1 LILSKMKQKITLA
14 FATTSLI
21 ISNVLD
27 TILTLKWIKFGPLD
41 EANPLMAFLLQGD
54 GCLFA
59 FFKIFVVTILTFCL
73 WFNRH
78 HKISRIFLYILSLF
92 YLALIM
98 WWFLVIFLI

>member
-1 LILSKMKQKITLA
+1 MKQKITLA
-14 FATTSLI
+14 LATISLI

-27 TILTLKWIKFGPLD
+27 TILTLKYIKFGPLE

-59 FFKIFVVTILTFCL
+59 FLKIFVVTILTFSL

-78 HKISRIFLYILSLF
+78 HKISQIFLYVLSLF
-92 YLALIM
+92 YAGLLM
-98 WWFLVIFLI
+98 WWLLAIFLL

>member
-1 LILSKMKQKITLA
+1 MKQKFTLTLA
-14 FATTSLI
+14 TLSLI

-59 FFKIFVVTILTFCL
+59 FLKIFVVTLLTFSL
-73 WFNRH
+73 WLNRH
-78 HKISRIFLYILSLF
+78 HKLSRIFLYVLSLF
-92 YLALIM
+92 YLGLIM